1 MGEISVVTRVS
12 HEQIWVYLCNLEPT
26 DMVEYGHVLPKPGQ
40 EKAWFAALPKP
51 LQGYMKKLGA
61 MTLARLSEERGEW
74 LSLAPG
80 WKVTAEGGGAVRVA
94 LGDSEGVIVSLP

>member
-1 MGEISVVTRVS
+1 MEEISVVTRMS

-51 LQGYMKKLGA
+51 LQQYMKKLGA
-61 MTLARLSEERGEW
+61 KDDSFT
-74 LSLAPG
+74 
-80 WKVTAEGGGAVRVA
+80 
-94 LGDSEGVIVSLP
+94 LGDNAGRTESTSPA